1 MSETMSDLSAGPAV
15 EGLADGSERDAV
27 LTVARQARAASTV
40 LGPATRGDKD
50 AAIRAMAD
58 ALDAR
63 AVEVIAANQADVE
76 RAVGSGTAAGL
87 VDRLTLT
94 PERLASIADALRD
107 VAELPDPVGEV
118 VRGYTLPNGL
128 EVRQMRVPLGVI
140 GIIYEARPNV
150 TVDAASLCLKAGNAV
165 LLRGSSSAYASNT

>member
-87 VDRLTLT
+87 VDRL
-94 PERLASIADALRD
+94 
-107 VAELPDPVGEV
+107 
-118 VRGYTLPNGL
+118 
-128 EVRQMRVPLGVI
+128 
-140 GIIYEARPNV
+140 
-150 TVDAASLCLKAGNAV
+150 
-165 LLRGSSSAYASNT
+165 